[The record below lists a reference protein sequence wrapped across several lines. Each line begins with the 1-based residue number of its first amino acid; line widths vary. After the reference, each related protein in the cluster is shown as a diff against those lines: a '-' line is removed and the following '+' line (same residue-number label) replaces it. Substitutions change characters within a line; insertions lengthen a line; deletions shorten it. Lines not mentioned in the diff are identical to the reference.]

1 MLLIFGSS
9 GGIAMTR
16 WLSALAAVAS
26 CGAVDYAG
34 APEGRFEGTLFV
46 MWVDETKAGLGDGT
60 FVFVPSKDPLKFYRD
75 RSDATVSVIQ
85 PGMMYT
91 DGGSIPTVAQA
102 VKGFSPW
109 GYAPAYMV
117 HDWLFVARRCRKDP
131 TATEAEK
138 KAGEMPFL
146 ETADIAAEA
155 IRTLILEKKVKEN
168 DFAPAVISGI
178 VAGPITRSLWDDPG
192 PCGPDRIKK
201 AHLDQIYRAFPEL
214 ADGVTLRALRAG
226 PKAKVVQILTF

>member
-1 MLLIFGSS
+1 
-9 GGIAMTR
+9 MTR
-16 WLSALAAVAS
+16 WLALWLLAG
-26 CGAVDYAG
+26 CGAVDYAK
-34 APEGRFEGTLFV
+34 APEGQFQGTLFV
-46 MWVDETKAGLGDGT
+46 MWVDETKKGLGDGT
-60 FVFVPSKDPLKFYRD
+60 FVFVPSKDPLKFYRK
-75 RSDATVSVIQ
+75 REGATVAVIQ

-117 HDWLFVARRCRKDP
+117 HDWLFVARRCRNDP

-138 KAGEMPFL
+138 QAGEMPFP

-155 IRTLILEKKVKEN
+155 IRTLIKENKVKDD

-178 VAGPITRSLWDDPG
+178 VAGPITRKLWDDPG

-201 AHLDQIYRAFPEL
+201 PHLDQIYRAFPEL
-214 ADGVTLRALRAG
+214 TDRATFRALGAG
-226 PKAKVVQILTF
+226 PKAEVVQVLTF